1 MEFNSHYFFSD
12 FRLTDLIKDVVD
24 SAGIFLKF
32 TFPGIVAI
40 IILILQKLC
49 KKQEEE
55 PSREE
60 PSLETLV

>member
-40 IILILQKLC
+40 ILILQKLC